1 MNLFS
6 TTIVLAYRNL
16 FRNRARTIST
26 LLAIAVGLL
35 GLTVLDGFI
44 TYSMDR
50 YRDAIIRSGTGHLQI
65 FRSRQALD
73 EGDDNPIPF
82 LLDKP
87 RRMAEELRALPEVD
101 DVMPALDFSALLSDG
116 NENLSVQVSAYP
128 LDQAARDLS
137 KSTLTAGRD
146 LAPGETGRVLLGT
159 CLARRLKLRP
169 GATIQLFAQSRGGGV
184 NTESLTVEGIT
195 SSGIK
200 YVDDISVH
208 MSLSDAQ
215 SLLEVGSVAKL
226 VVFLKHSGDT
236 GRVMRLLAAAPPSS
250 ALSGMMVE
258 SWDKLSLGF
267 QYANSMYQLILA
279 VARFVVLIVALF
291 SISGSL
297 TLSVIERYREMGT
310 LRALGTPRR
319 RLTLLLAFEAPFL
332 GAAGAALGSFL
343 AMALTASI
351 NVLGGITFPAE
362 PGMSVSA
369 VNILFTPRV
378 GVLAQNGAAL
388 VLASIAA
395 SLAPGALGTRRSVAE
410 LLRSV

>member
-159 CLARRLKLRP
+159 GLARRLKLRP

-200 YVDDISVH
+200 DVDDISVH

-236 GRVMRLLAAAPPSS
+236 GRVMRLLADAPPSS
-250 ALSGMMVE
+250 ALS
-258 SWDKLSLGF
+258 
-267 QYANSMYQLILA
+267 
-279 VARFVVLIVALF
+279 
-291 SISGSL
+291 
-297 TLSVIERYREMGT
+297 
-310 LRALGTPRR
+310 
-319 RLTLLLAFEAPFL
+319 
-332 GAAGAALGSFL
+332 
-343 AMALTASI
+343 
-351 NVLGGITFPAE
+351 
-362 PGMSVSA
+362 
-369 VNILFTPRV
+369 
-378 GVLAQNGAAL
+378 
-388 VLASIAA
+388 
-395 SLAPGALGTRRSVAE
+395 
-410 LLRSV
+410 